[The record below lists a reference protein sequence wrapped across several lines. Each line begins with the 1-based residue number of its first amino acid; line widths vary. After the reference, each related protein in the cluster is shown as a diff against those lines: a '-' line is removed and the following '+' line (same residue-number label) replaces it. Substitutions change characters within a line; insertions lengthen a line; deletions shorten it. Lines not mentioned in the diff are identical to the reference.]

1 MSVKI
6 MDANLKSHF
15 LNLYSMALA
24 DTQIETIELELLY
37 NIGAERGI
45 EKRDIEQLILSPDK
59 VKFSIPD
66 SLNEKI
72 EFLFDLARII
82 WIDGKVDIY
91 EEKALE
97 MFCTKFGFLDEN
109 ISALSQFL
117 ISEVKMSKTK
127 EEIIEIVN
135 QNL

>member
-1 MSVKI
+1 